1 MVIFILIFFRS
12 SAHVTHIQKKKIA
25 SVFSVRVPDHRAR
38 FSREESRSQ
47 TLTLSLSVLQYT
59 LTRSSLPVFLVGV
72 SSFSLTCQMSSML
85 TSTHLSYTS
94 LFFRFS
100 SSFRHFPGQFLLK
113 TFFFSLRIQVLSLRD
128 FTCPIHLF
136 LSHSLESHAHASSPD
151 LSSSPLVLANLGAVT
166 YASAISFSGGI
177 APPLAT
183 PIITTRS
190 PEGTCFT
197 TPRNHPVPTLLV
209 PLTPAPP
216 ELVCSAIALRRHA
229 TLVRSPTCVTKSSN
243 KEKTSCSKS
252 SNKERYELLKIQ
264 QEREI

>member
-1 MVIFILIFFRS
+1 M
-12 SAHVTHIQKKKIA
+12 
-25 SVFSVRVPDHRAR
+25 
-38 FSREESRSQ
+38 
-47 TLTLSLSVLQYT
+47 
-59 LTRSSLPVFLVGV
+59 
-72 SSFSLTCQMSSML
+72 
-85 TSTHLSYTS
+85 
-94 LFFRFS
+94 
-100 SSFRHFPGQFLLK
+100 
-113 TFFFSLRIQVLSLRD
+113 LSLRD

-197 TPRNHPVPTLLV
+197 TPRNHPVPTPLLV

-243 KEKTSCSKS
+243 KQ
-252 SNKERYELLKIQ
+252 RYELLKIQ
-264 QEREI
+264 QQRKNEVFKIQQERENELFKIQQQIERRKEEEGERERREVRERNGLYIRFESVHWYIRGKQSVLQTYYRVGVKPREDFSEYLKCVELEVGFEGVRDREQWKGVTRTSRR